1 MKFLLL
7 VLVVVVIAVWL
18 TQGKKGP
25 EQSARNTATSKTS
38 ADSERMV
45 QCAHCGTHIPAS
57 ESVISSSGASFCSDE
72 HRMQHS
78 SPRPRA

>member
-7 VLVVVVIAVWL
+7 VLVAIVIAMWL

-25 EQSARNTATSKTS
+25 EQSTRNTAASETSS
-38 ADSERMV
+38 DSERMV
-45 QCAHCGTHIPAS
+45 QCAYCGTHIPAS
-57 ESVISSSGASFCSDE
+57 ESVTSSSGASFCSDE
-72 HRMQHS
+72 HRMLHS